1 MGVELLAGWTVAV
14 TAGRRAAEQIE
25 LLERRGA
32 QTVHVPTIVTTPLGP
47 EAGLRDATAELLEQP
62 PDVLVATTALGM
74 RGWFS
79 SSWAWGQGDALHE
92 ALSDRTEIY
101 ARGPKAAAAVIGEGL
116 PVHWRAPGATSTEI
130 LERLG
135 QQELVGRRI
144 AVQLAGRRDG
154 AFTSTLRAAG
164 AHLIELPVYEWTIP
178 ASTPATRRLIE
189 MIIRGEVDAVTFTCA
204 YAVTNLLELAGP
216 LADAVVSKFRQGLVA
231 ACVGPVT
238 AAAARRAGLNT
249 LVTACPARLGPL
261 VRALTD
267 HLAGR
272 ARHISLCGRPVVVQ
286 GARLGVDGVEVN
298 LTLRERFLFN
308 GLLDAGGAVLSKAR
322 LAQTAWESGVDDHAV
337 EVAVNRL
344 RRKLGPVADAIETT
358 NRRGY
363 RLTLTAP
370 GDAMR
375 GSVHRDDL
383 PA

>member
-1 MGVELLAGWTVAV
+1 M

-32 QTVHVPTIVTTPLGP
+32 HTVHVPTILTAPLGP
-47 EAGLRDATAELLEQP
+47 EAGLRDATAELVDRP

-74 RGWFS
+74 RGWFA
-79 SSWAWGQGDALHE
+79 SSWAWGQGGALHDAL
-92 ALSDRTEIY
+92 ADRTEIY

-135 QQELVGRRI
+135 HQDLEGRRI
-144 AVQLAGRRDG
+144 AVQLAGRRD
-154 AFTSTLRAAG
+154 ARFTTTLQDAG
-164 AHLIELPVYEWTIP
+164 AQVIELPVYEWTIP
-178 ASTPATRRLIE
+178 PPSTATRRLVE
-189 MIIRGEVDAVTFTCA
+189 MITRGEVDAVTFTCA
-204 YAVTNLLELAGP
+204 YAVTNLLELAGTDV
-216 LADAVVSKFRQGLVA
+216 DAVVSRFRKDLVA

-238 AAAARRAGLNT
+238 AAAARRAGLTT
-249 LVTACPARLGPL
+249 LVTARPARLGPL
-261 VRALTD
+261 VRVLTD

-272 ARHISLCGRPVVVQ
+272 ARRISLCGRPVVVQ
-286 GARLGVDGVEVN
+286 GARIDVDGVEVQ
-298 LTLRERFLFN
+298 LTMRERFLFDS
-308 GLLDAGGAVLSKAR
+308 LLGAGGSVLSKTR
-322 LAQTAWESGVDDHAV
+322 LAQGAWETPVDDHAV

-344 RRKLGPVADAIETT
+344 RRKLGAVADAIETT

-363 RLTLTAP
+363 RLALTAP

>member
-1 MGVELLAGWTVAV
+1 MEPLAGWTVAV

-32 QTVHVPTIVTTPLGP
+32 HTVHVPTILTASLGP

-62 PDVLVATTALGM
+62 PDVLVATTAIGM
-74 RGWFS
+74 RGWFA
-79 SSWAWGQGDALHE
+79 SSWAWGQGDALHD
-92 ALSDRTEIY
+92 ALADRTEIY

-130 LERLG
+130 LQRLG
-135 QQELVGRRI
+135 HRDLQGRRI
-144 AVQLAGRRDG
+144 AVQLAGRRD
-154 AFTSTLRAAG
+154 ATFTTTLRNAG
-164 AHLIELPVYEWTIP
+164 AQVIELPVYEWTIP
-178 ASTPATRRLIE
+178 PPTAATRRLVE
-189 MIIRGEVDAVTFTCA
+189 LIIRGEVDAVTFTCA

-216 LADAVVSKFRQGLVA
+216 DADAVISRFRRDLVA

-238 AAAARRAGLNT
+238 AAAARRAGVTT
-249 LVTACPARLGPL
+249 LVTARPARLGAM

-272 ARHISLCGRPVVVQ
+272 GRRISLCGRPVLVQ
-286 GARLGVDGVEVN
+286 GAHLDVDGVDIR
-298 LTLRERFLFN
+298 LTPRERVLFDS
-308 GLLDAGGAVLSKAR
+308 LLDAGGSVLSKAR
-322 LAQTAWESGVDDHAV
+322 LAHSAWDAPVDDHAV

-344 RRKLGPVADAIETT
+344 RRKLGTVADAIETT

-363 RLTLTAP
+363 RLALTGP
-370 GDAMR
+370 LGAMR
-375 GSVHRDDL
+375 GTVHRDDL